1 MGNSTNSKISH
12 NDKLINSIIF
22 HMYKQKSLKI
32 YNERRDPF
40 MIATTN
46 EMPMAKTKNGEIFI

>member
-1 MGNSTNSKISH
+1 
-12 NDKLINSIIF
+12 
-22 HMYKQKSLKI
+22 MYKQKSLKI

-46 EMPMAKTKNGEIFI
+46 EMSIAKAKNGEIFI